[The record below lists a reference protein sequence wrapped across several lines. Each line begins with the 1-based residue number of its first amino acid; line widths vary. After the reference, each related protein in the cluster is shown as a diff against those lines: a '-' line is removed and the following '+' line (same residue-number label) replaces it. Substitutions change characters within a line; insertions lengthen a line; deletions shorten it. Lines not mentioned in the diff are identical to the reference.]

1 MEIYGK
7 IKVYFVG
14 VCGKQDFGKKSA
26 GKGFQERG

>member
-7 IKVYFVG
+7 IKVDFVG
-14 VCGKQDFGKKSA
+14 ICGKQDFGKKSA